1 MTVSAADRATI
12 QFDEDLLLAK
22 RFLEG
27 DQAAFATLYD
37 RYYERIYTL
46 SKGILLDA
54 DDAQDAVQETFT
66 LIYKNLRRFN
76 ERSRLS
82 TWIFRIAVNTAIQQS
97 RKLKNKKRNV
107 PLEDAEHA
115 QTPPDPGATA
125 DQVKVASAMHSLS
138 TADRAVLTLFYW
150 EDVSINEVAQAIDCS
165 PNAAKTRLF
174 RARER
179 FKAAYEALKGTHE

>member
-1 MTVSAADRATI
+1 MGAADRATI
-12 QFDEDLLLAK
+12 QFDENLHLAR

-27 DQAAFATLYD
+27 DQAAFATVYD

-66 LIYKNLRRFN
+66 LIYKNLRRFH

-107 PLEDAEHA
+107 PLDDAEHA
-115 QTPPDPGATA
+115 QTPAQPATTEV
-125 DQVKVASAMHSLS
+125 QVKVAEAMRSLS
-138 TADRAVLTLFYW
+138 APDRAVLTLFYW
-150 EDVSINEVAQAIDCS
+150 EDVSIIEVARAIDCS

-179 FKAAYEALKGTHE
+179 FKA